1 MKELWQQHGKSHVWR
16 EIGRQVQPRGIK
28 SENSGICGDDDLTG
42 ETCCYDEDEG
52 GGKK

>member
-1 MKELWQQHGKSHVWR
+1 MWR

-28 SENSGICGDDDLTG
+28 SENSGICGDD
-42 ETCCYDEDEG
+42 EDEG

>member
-1 MKELWQQHGKSHVWR
+1 MWR

-28 SENSGICGDDDLTG
+28 SENSGICGDDDDDDDD
-42 ETCCYDEDEG
+42 DEDEG